1 LHSKIFKSMAVAA
14 VVLAAA
20 AMTLL
25 LTVLTTVTT
34 WAVIY
39 PEYRTL
45 VTLLNCFAVDPTAV
59 GEGQTGAR
67 LTDYVLELS
76 FLGTLDGTF
85 IQRGDANGDGQ
96 VTVTDIGVI
105 VDKILGVN
113 NNSNAASRRL
123 LLQEVEP
130 Q

>member
-1 LHSKIFKSMAVAA
+1 
-14 VVLAAA
+14 
-20 AMTLL
+20 MTLL

-34 WAVIY
+34 WAAIY

-59 GEGQTGAR
+59 GEGQTGGR

-85 IQRGDANGDGQ
+85 IQRGDANIS
-96 VTVTDIGVI
+96 VTDIGVI

>member
-1 LHSKIFKSMAVAA
+1 
-14 VVLAAA
+14 
-20 AMTLL
+20 MTLL

-34 WAVIY
+34 WAAIY

-67 LTDYVLELS
+67 LTDYVFELS